1 MKFYIHVHYI
11 TKLYIAG
18 NLISEVCDDAIAGSS
33 VLGLETFGSTL
44 VVPNCKQLL
53 FYKINM

>member
-1 MKFYIHVHYI
+1 MKFYIHVNYNNE
-11 TKLYIAG
+11 LYIAG

-33 VLGLETFGSTL
+33 ILGLETFGNTL